1 MLPNVNTDY
10 RDMGFKRGFQLA
22 TTSDNR
28 KEVKERRGKGKGRT
42 EQGIL
47 IWCCDELELLR
58 ATVIPQPSPP
68 TTLNTSRD
76 GIKLFLERIHRT
88 KVPLQCGFQL
98 AVVFEVAAALVR
110 RCEVLP
116 EQSVIYVAL
125 EVGVRSG

>member
-1 MLPNVNTDY
+1 
-10 RDMGFKRGFQLA
+10 
-22 TTSDNR
+22 
-28 KEVKERRGKGKGRT
+28 
-42 EQGIL
+42 
-47 IWCCDELELLR
+47 
-58 ATVIPQPSPP
+58 
-68 TTLNTSRD
+68 LNTSRD

-125 EVGVRSG
+125 EVVVRSG

>member
-1 MLPNVNTDY
+1 VLPNVNTDY
-10 RDMGFKRGFQLA
+10 RYMGFKRKFQSA
-22 TTSDNR
+22 TTRDNR
-28 KEVKERRGKGKGRT
+28 KEEKEKRGRGKGRT

-47 IWCCDELELLR
+47 IWCCDDLELLR
-58 ATVIPQPSPP
+58 TYVIPQPSPP

-76 GIKLFLERIHRT
+76 SIKLFLERIHRT

-125 EVGVRSG
+125 AVGVRSG

>member
-1 MLPNVNTDY
+1 MSIPIIGTWSL
-10 RDMGFKRGFQLA
+10 KEIFQSA
-22 TTSDNR
+22 MTSDNR
-28 KEVKERRGKGKGRT
+28 KEEKERRGKGKGRT

-58 ATVIPQPSPP
+58 TTVIPQPSPP

-76 GIKLFLERIHRT
+76 SIELFLEPIHRT

-98 AVVFEVAAALVR
+98 AVVFKVAAALIC
-110 RCEVLP
+110 RCEIPP

-125 EVGVRSG
+125 EVGSGQVS

>member
-1 MLPNVNTDY
+1 MS
-10 RDMGFKRGFQLA
+10 FKREFQSA
-22 TTSDNR
+22 TTSVNR
-28 KEVKERRGKGKGRT
+28 EEEKERRGKGKGRT

-47 IWCCDELELLR
+47 IWCCNDLELLR
-58 ATVIPQPSPP
+58 TTVIPQPSPP

-116 EQSVIYVAL
+116 EQGVIYVAL
-125 EVGVRSG
+125 EVGLGSP